1 MTQTKTI
8 TKVDVVTKATAYT
21 AIVAT
26 TMIIISIL
34 AGVFYFIYLQVNGQN
49 NYNKN
54 LEAAEESLK

>member
-1 MTQTKTI
+1 MTQTK

-21 AIVAT
+21 AIAAT

-49 NYNKN
+49 TFNKN
-54 LEAAEESLK
+54 LEAAKESLK